1 MFSKEQHGL
10 ELLESTKALRTP
22 SVISLYDGERHSCL
36 ILEYL
41 ESATRSSD
49 YWQKLGIGLANVHR
63 TTASTFGLETDNFM
77 GSLEQSNQRTVSWID
92 FFVNERIQ
100 PQVRLALARGNMT
113 AKEAGKVEDLCAKLP
128 QLVMEE
134 QPALTH
140 GDLWSGNIMTDNFG
154 QPVLIDPA
162 VSYSHRETDIA
173 MTTLFGRLP
182 EEFYQTYTDAFKL
195 DPGWQERLDIYN
207 LYPLLVHVNLFGGGY
222 LAQVMG
228 IVKRYN

>member
-1 MFSKEQHGL
+1 
-10 ELLESTKALRTP
+10 
-22 SVISLYDGERHSCL
+22 
-36 ILEYL
+36 
-41 ESATRSSD
+41 
-49 YWQKLGIGLANVHR
+49 
-63 TTASTFGLETDNFM
+63 
-77 GSLEQSNQRTVSWID
+77 
-92 FFVNERIQ
+92 
-100 PQVRLALARGNMT
+100 
-113 AKEAGKVEDLCAKLP
+113 
-128 QLVMEE
+128 
-134 QPALTH
+134 
-140 GDLWSGNIMTDNFG
+140 LWSGNIMTDNFG